1 MMKTEKICDHQTFTK
16 KILKEVLQAGGKM
29 IPDGNSNL

>member
-1 MMKTEKICDHQTFTK
+1 MKKTEKICHHQIFTK
-16 KILKEVLQAGGKM
+16 KILKVLQAGGKM